1 MHNKIN
7 WDDYQY
13 FLKVALLGSLN
24 GAAEVLGVNHST
36 VFRRINSLENK
47 MDVRLFERLKTGYV
61 LTEAGEEII
70 EQVQHIE
77 DQVHEIYLKLLGV
90 AYLIF

>member
-13 FLKVALLGSLN
+13 FLKIALLGSLK
-24 GAAEVLGVNHST
+24 GAAEALGVNHST

-47 MDVRLFERLKTGYV
+47 MDVRLFERLKNGCT
-61 LTEAGEEII
+61 TEVSSQHLDIDPSRFTTYSSNKSIYEIH
-70 EQVQHIE
+70 V
-77 DQVHEIYLKLLGV
+77 
-90 AYLIF
+90 

>member
-1 MHNKIN
+1 MHNRID

-24 GAAEVLGVNHST
+24 GAAEALGVNHST
-36 VFRRINSLENK
+36 VFRRISSLEDK

-61 LTEAGEEII
+61 
-70 EQVQHIE
+70 
-77 DQVHEIYLKLLGV
+77 
-90 AYLIF
+90 